1 MALTNAFYEAV
12 NSGNVTRVR
21 IMMKNSLLT
30 DPTGAEFAEMER
42 AAASMPGLYDQ
53 HDGQEFITDK
63 SKWTNEYMDQVMVKL
78 ISNFSK
84 ERISHVKDLVHHLIP
99 VVAPATH
106 NKVSFSNP
114 ETRCRVCQ
122 NNHGEFVTIGIGA
135 AAGATVG
142 GIIASVVGATA
153 TVIVGSAIAGAAVGG
168 AISAAIVSQGD

>member
-21 IMMKNSLLT
+21 IMMKNSFLT

-99 VVAPATH
+99 VVAPTTH
-106 NKVSFSNP
+106 KVGYS
-114 ETRCRVCQ
+114 ETVTRGRGCQ
-122 NNHGEFVTIGIGA
+122 NNHSEFVTIGIGA

>member
-1 MALTNAFYEAV
+1 
-12 NSGNVTRVR
+12 
-21 IMMKNSLLT
+21 MKNSFLT

-84 ERISHVKDLVHHLIP
+84 ERISHVKELVHHLIP
-99 VVAPATH
+99 VTPTTH

>member
-1 MALTNAFYEAV
+1 MSLTGAFYEAMQ
-12 NSGNVTRVR
+12 SGNVVLVR
-21 IMMKNSLLT
+21 IMMKNSLLS
-30 DPTGAEFAEMER
+30 DPSFAEFAEMER

-122 NNHGEFVTIGIGA
+122 NNHSEFVTIGIGA

>member
-21 IMMKNSLLT
+21 IMMKNSFLT

-84 ERISHVKDLVHHLIP
+84 ERISHCKELVHYLIP
-99 VVAPATH
+99 VVAPTTH
-106 NKVSFSNP
+106 KVGYS
-114 ETRCRVCQ
+114 EAVTRGRGCQ